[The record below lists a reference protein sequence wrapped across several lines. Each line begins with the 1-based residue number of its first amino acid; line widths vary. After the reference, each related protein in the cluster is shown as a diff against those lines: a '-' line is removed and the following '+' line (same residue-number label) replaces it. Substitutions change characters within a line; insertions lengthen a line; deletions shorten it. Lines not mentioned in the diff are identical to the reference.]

1 MNKIQLLILFGGE
14 NTEYEISLRS
24 TASILKNINKTN
36 YDIHI
41 SGITKNG
48 DWLYIPYTDNII
60 DLIENNNWYKDN
72 HSTPCFIS
80 TSKSNKGIFI
90 FKENRYQLK
99 NIDVIFPIM
108 HGKNAEDGTLQGLL
122 EFSGIPY
129 IGCKTTSSA
138 ICMNKVIT
146 NTILEK
152 YNIHHTKWESISI
165 FDNNK
170 IYKEKLISIKK
181 EFKLPIFVKPSSS
194 GSSVGVSKVNNIDE
208 LEEAIKNAFKY
219 DDIVLIEEGVIGRE
233 LEVAVFGIDNLKV
246 SCVGEIVFEESFYSY
261 DSKYISNKSQINIP
275 AKEIDEQILEEI
287 RKIALKAYR
296 ILGCSTLSRIDF
308 FLEDKTNKIF
318 LNEVNTMPGFT
329 NISMY
334 PKLFEND
341 GIKYSD
347 LIDMLISVNLKK

>member
-1 MNKIQLLILFGGE
+1 MNKIKLLILFGGE

-24 TASILKNINKTN
+24 TVSILKNINKDK
-36 YDIHI
+36 YDIHLV
-41 SGITKNG
+41 GITKNG
-48 DWLYIPYTDNII
+48 DWLYIPYEKNII
-60 DLIENNNWYKDN
+60 NLIEENTWHYA
-72 HSTPCFIS
+72 SSCSPCSIS
-80 TSKSNKGIFI
+80 TSKSNKGLLI
-90 FKENRYQLK
+90 FKNSNYKHK

-152 YNIHHTKWESISI
+152 YNINHTKWTHISV
-165 FDNNK
+165 FDDKNK
-170 IYKEKLISIKK
+170 YKEKLYNIKN

-194 GSSVGVSKVNNIDE
+194 GSSVGVSKVNNINE
-208 LEEAIKNAFKY
+208 LEDAIKNAFKY
-219 DDIVLIEEGVIGRE
+219 DEIVLIEEGVIGRE
-233 LEVAVFGIDNLKV
+233 LEVAVFGIDNLTA
-246 SCVGEIVFEESFYSY
+246 SCVGEIIFKESFYSY
-261 DSKYISNKSQINIP
+261 NSKYLSNNNKINIP
-275 AKEIDEQILEEI
+275 AKNITKETVEEI
-287 RKIALKAYR
+287 RNTALKAYR

-308 FLEDKTNKIF
+308 FLEDKSNKIF

-334 PKLFEND
+334 PKLFEHD
-341 GIKYSD
+341 GIKYPD
-347 LIDMLISVNLKK
+347 LIDILISINLKK